1 MNPTNTPTTSFASST
16 IVPTLVPSKRN
27 ETGRNHTDRAAAEQA
42 VVFGSH
48 HHLVGIF
55 HSTSNPVDAETAV
68 IFVTPGMLHNAGP
81 FQLHV
86 DIARRLGRRGV
97 ASFRFDLSGIGES
110 LPVGASG
117 RSIDR
122 ASDEIREAIDW
133 LQEQHGIQKVILF
146 GLCSGADDSI
156 HAAQKDSRV
165 SGIITMDA
173 CGYPTRRFRWNRIR
187 HHYAPR
193 LASSAA
199 WKRLSRRVIGKISAM
214 NWLLRLLPDSSG
226 PEYST
231 MPMGS
236 DLREYPSREA
246 AEVEFQ
252 QLVNRGCR
260 LHMIYTG
267 GALEIYNYAEQ
278 FFEMLPGVQWNDLV
292 TVDFYPEMDHVA
304 ILCEDRKKVVDRV
317 TERVVNFAQQA

>member
-1 MNPTNTPTTSFASST
+1 MNQTNLPANPFASPT
-16 IVPTLVPSKRN
+16 VVPPLIPSKRR
-27 ETGRNHTDRAAAEQA
+27 ETEQENGDRAAAEQA

-55 HSTSNPVDAETAV
+55 HPTSHPVNAETAV

-81 FQLHV
+81 FRLHV
-86 DIARRLGRRGV
+86 DIARRLGSRGV

-110 LPVGASG
+110 LPVGSSG

-133 LQEQHGIQKVILF
+133 LEEQHGIQNIILF

-173 CGYPTRRFRWNRIR
+173 CGYPTPRFHWNRIR
-187 HHYAPR
+187 HHYVPR
-193 LASSAA
+193 LASLDA
-199 WKRLSRRVIGKISAM
+199 WKRLSKRIIGKTSALG
-214 NWLLRLLPDSSG
+214 WLLRLLPDSSG

-236 DLREYPSREA
+236 DLREYPSREIA
-246 AEVEFQ
+246 KVEFQ
-252 QLVNRGCR
+252 RLVDRGCR

-278 FFEMLPGVQWNDLV
+278 FFDMLPGVHWNGLA
-292 TVDFYPEMDHVA
+292 TVNFYPEMDHVA

-317 TERVVNFAQQA
+317 TERVVEFAQQA

>member
-1 MNPTNTPTTSFASST
+1 MNPTNTPTTSFASPT
-16 IVPTLVPSKRN
+16 IVPTLVPSKQ
-27 ETGRNHTDRAAAEQA
+27 RAAKREHATAEQA
-42 VVFGSH
+42 VVFGSQN
-48 HHLVGIF
+48 HLVGIY
-55 HSTSNPVDAETAV
+55 HPTANPVDAETAV

-81 FQLHV
+81 FRLHV
-86 DIARRLGRRGV
+86 DIARQLGCRGV

-133 LQEQHGIQKVILF
+133 LQEQHGIQNVILF

-173 CGYPTRRFRWNRIR
+173 CGYSTRRFRWNRIR
-187 HHYAPR
+187 HHYVPR
-193 LASSAA
+193 LASLDA
-199 WKRLSRRVIGKISAM
+199 WKRLSRRLLGKTSALA
-214 NWLLRLLPDSSG
+214 WLLQLLPDSSG

-236 DLREYPSREA
+236 DLREYPAREI

-252 QLVNRGCR
+252 SLVDRGCR

-278 FFEMLPGVQWNDLV
+278 FFEMLPGVRWNDQA

-304 ILCEDRKKVVDRV
+304 ILCEDRKKIVDRV
-317 TERVVNFAQQA
+317 TERAVEFAQQG